1 MATPL
6 SHTLRRFRQAP
17 AFTLT
22 VIATLGLTVG
32 LSTTIFSVM
41 DAVFLRPLPYP
52 QADRMFSLR
61 TYSPRGFTQPASYLE
76 FVDWRRE
83 AASFSD
89 VGAYNTFQSVNAEL
103 TGGAVSLRSVL
114 TSDNFFDVIGV
125 KPLVGRTFQ
134 HGEEDPGR
142 NSVAVLSHEVW
153 HDFFAEQPDA
163 VGAKIKLDGV
173 PYTVV
178 GVMPQGFR
186 FPISRTGAIYIPL
199 KMATNQREGRANHW
213 LPTIARLRTGISREE
228 AQSRFDQVFANL
240 SATYPDSKGRRI
252 RLIDLRTF
260 TVGDSRNALR
270 LLLYGVLALIAI
282 GCVNLAGLL
291 FARGVRME
299 QEMAIR
305 SALGASRGRLI
316 VRLLSEN
323 LVHAILGGALGLLLA
338 DVLLDATRRL
348 LTSALSR
355 GSEVQLNGTVLAAS
369 LTVSILTSVIAGLWP
384 ALRLS
389 TTSAA
394 TSLRSGNRGG
404 MDRGQNRLRASFVCV
419 QVSLALVLL
428 VTAGLVF
435 RELARLQQSDFGFQT
450 ASILSAEVDLS
461 PGTYESRDV
470 VTSFYTP
477 LLERVGSIPGVQSAG
492 LIQIVPIQN
501 WGWNSDVEIVGQ
513 PPPPPNQERS
523 AEFRL
528 VTPGYYQVF
537 GIRLMRGRLLDDKID
552 TPTSQH
558 ATVVNERFVER
569 FIPPGLDPIGQ
580 AMPDGKGKV
589 VIVGVVSNIRQS
601 VYEKAL
607 AEMDYPI
614 SQIEPAMRSQYV
626 ASMHL
631 VVRTANAPGSIV
643 ADLRKTFGDLDKTLP
658 FRTPETMDE
667 IVSEALTLQRLEN
680 WAFAS
685 FAVLALVLALLGL
698 YGLISHEVELS
709 RRDMGIRIA
718 IGASRRQIFSLVYKR
733 VGGMLA
739 IGVAGGMA
747 GTWAARQLIA
757 TVVPVQAGRDAETLI
772 ALTGIFA
779 AVSLAAAFLPA
790 RRAATVDPMQSLRVE

>member
-1 MATPL
+1 MASPL
-6 SHTLRRFRQAP
+6 SHTIRRFRQAP

-52 QADRMFSLR
+52 QPERMFSLR
-61 TYSPRGFTQPASYLE
+61 TYSPQGYTQPAAYPE

-83 AASFSD
+83 GAPFAE
-89 VGAYNTFQSVNAEL
+89 VGGYSTFQSVNAEL
-103 TGGAVSLRSVL
+103 SGGAVSLHAVL
-114 TSDNFFDVIGV
+114 TSDNFFSVVGV
-125 KPLVGRTFQ
+125 KPLLGRTFER
-134 HGEEDPGR
+134 GEEDLGR

-153 HDFFAEQPDA
+153 HDFFGEQPEA

-173 PYTVV
+173 PYTVI

-186 FPISRTGAIYIPL
+186 FPISRTNAIYIPL
-199 KMATNQREGRANHW
+199 KMTTMQRESRGNHW
-213 LPTIARLRTGISREE
+213 LPTVARLRPGVSREE
-228 AQSRFDQVFANL
+228 AQSRFDQTFAHL
-240 SATYPDSKGRRI
+240 AEAHPETKGRRI

-305 SALGASRGRLI
+305 SALGASRSRLI
-316 VRLLSEN
+316 ARLLSEN

-348 LTSALSR
+348 LASALSR
-355 GSEVQLNGTVLAAS
+355 GAEVHLNGTVLAAS

-394 TSLRSGNRGG
+394 NSLRSGNRGG

-419 QVSLALVLL
+419 QVSLAMVLL

-435 RELARLQQSDFGFQT
+435 RELARLQRSDFGFQP
-450 ASILSAEVDLS
+450 ASILTAEVDLS
-461 PGTYESRDV
+461 PGTYENRDV
-470 VTSFYTP
+470 VASFYTP
-477 LLERVGSIPGVQSAG
+477 LLEHVGSIPGVQSAG

-501 WGWNSDVEIVGQ
+501 WGWNSSVEIVGQ
-513 PPPPPNQERS
+513 PPPPPDQERL

-528 VTPGYYQVF
+528 VTPGYFPVF
-537 GIRLMRGRLLDDKID
+537 GIRLIRGRMLSDKLD
-552 TPTSQH
+552 TPESQQ
-558 ATVVNERFVER
+558 TMVVNERFVER
-569 FIPPGLDPIGQ
+569 YILRGLDPVGQ
-580 AMPDGKGKV
+580 ALKDGKDKV
-589 VIVGVVSNIRQS
+589 IIVGVVSNIRQS
-601 VYEKAL
+601 VYEPAL
-607 AEMDYPI
+607 AEMDYPV
-614 SQIEPAMRSQYV
+614 SQIPPAMRSQFV

-631 VVRTANAPGSIV
+631 VMRTANAPASII
-643 ADLRKTFGDLDKTLP
+643 ADVRRTFAELDKTLP
-658 FRTPETMDE
+658 FRTPQTMDE

-709 RRDMGIRIA
+709 RRDIGIRIA
-718 IGASRRQIFSLVYKR
+718 VGASRGRIFKLVYKR

-739 IGVAGGMA
+739 IGLAGGIA

-772 ALTGIFA
+772 VLTGIFA

-790 RRAATVDPMQSLRVE
+790 RRAATVDPMQSLRVD